1 MIIVPTKI
9 VQSFVNCGVKTEEM
23 HPGGATDKYPGPR
36 NKMSLVRQEVVGRS
50 PDIPGT
56 EMMPVRLEL
65 GQKWQWV
72 GDCGGRR
79 AVLPVRG
86 AVRTTSCR
94 ASEGKTRFYSTC
106 N

>member
-1 MIIVPTKI
+1 
-9 VQSFVNCGVKTEEM
+9 
-23 HPGGATDKYPGPR
+23 
-36 NKMSLVRQEVVGRS
+36 MSLVRLEVVGRR

-72 GDCGGRR
+72 GDCGGRGGG

-86 AVRTTSCR
+86 AVRATSCR
-94 ASEGKTRFYSTC
+94 ASEGKMRFYSTC